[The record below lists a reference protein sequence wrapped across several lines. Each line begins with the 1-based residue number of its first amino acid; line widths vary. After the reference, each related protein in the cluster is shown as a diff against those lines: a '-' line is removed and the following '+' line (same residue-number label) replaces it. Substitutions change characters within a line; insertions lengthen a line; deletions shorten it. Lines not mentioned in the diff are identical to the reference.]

1 MFKKFILTGPFTEE
15 DAALLMEAVRY
26 CEKKQP
32 DKAFMFEFETVE
44 EQTVEQ
50 AKQFILDRFRL
61 KACLSR
67 LKYLNS
73 MDLKTLSTGRLLNI
87 FRQVRQSILTRDWD
101 RTPNYEAD
109 EEEERFFD
117 NLKAELDRRE
127 HVTRR
132 PRKQAANPKRKSIL

>member
-50 AKQFILDRFRL
+50 AKQFILDRFPTV
-61 KACLSR
+61 KGVPVEIEVFN
-67 LKYLNS
+67 K
-73 MDLKTLSTGRLLNI
+73 
-87 FRQVRQSILTRDWD
+87 
-101 RTPNYEAD
+101 
-109 EEEERFFD
+109 
-117 NLKAELDRRE
+117 
-127 HVTRR
+127 
-132 PRKQAANPKRKSIL
+132 